1 MHLPENLDL
10 GFLEAEEEKAPENR
24 SYLEIS
30 AKIACRM
37 TILCGYASRDRSN
50 ECFT

>member
-1 MHLPENLDL
+1 MCLPENPDL

-30 AKIACRM
+30 AKVACRM
-37 TILCGYASRDRSN
+37 TIPFGYASKDWSN